1 MYCKYFGFSEDP
13 FQLTP
18 DPQFLFLD
26 EVYREAMA
34 HLEYGIE
41 TGKGFVLLSGEVGTG
56 RPLWFTRSSI
66 AFERK

>member
-1 MYCKYFGFSEDP
+1 MYCRYYGFSEDP

-34 HLEYGIE
+34 HLEEVRRIQPDG
-41 TGKGFVLLSGEVGTG
+41 SG
-56 RPLWFTRSSI
+56 L
-66 AFERK
+66 